1 MLPALMLYCLRCHS
15 VLTLALHQ
23 LAAYLLVL
31 LEHLAD
37 CAADPASSHGAADF
51 LPHPLLFVG
60 PRGSLNPS
68 RIWERLTAL
77 HLLAMKMW
85 QHGSRPAAAFV
96 VGGADGGAAGQVGGG
111 RRGGAPLYRGLS
123 GRPGGWGH
131 AQDFGLVRGIF
142 LAG

>member
-1 MLPALMLYCLRCHS
+1 
-15 VLTLALHQ
+15 
-23 LAAYLLVL
+23 VL

-37 CAADPASSHGAADF
+37 VAADPGSSHGSADF

-60 PRGSLNPS
+60 MRGALNPT
-68 RIWERLTAL
+68 RIWERITAL

-85 QHGSRPAAAFV
+85 QHGSRAAEAFV
-96 VGGADGGAAGQVGGG
+96 VGAADGGAGAGV
-111 RRGGAPLYRGLS
+111 RKGGAPLYRSLS
-123 GRPGGWGH
+123 GRSGGWGH